1 MSVSYGKGPKAK
13 ATRLHSLVVRA
24 RGICE
29 MCGEQEYAK
38 LQCAHAIPRRFSAT
52 RTDEK
57 AAWCLCWKC
66 HRRTTDHPDD
76 HMKLVDATIGRETFD
91 VLKAKALAGVKT
103 SDSFWK
109 AEADRLA
116 GLLKEAAQ

>member
-1 MSVSYGKGPKAK
+1 MTVSYGKGLKAK

-24 RGICE
+24 SGVCA

-38 LQCAHAIPRRFSAT
+38 LQCAHVIPRRFSAT
-52 RTDEK
+52 RTDEN

-76 HMKLVDATIGRETFD
+76 HMKLVDATIGRPEFD
-91 VLKAKALAGVKT
+91 RLKSKALAGVRT
-103 SDSFWK
+103 SESYWRDEI
-109 AEADRLA
+109 ARLSA
-116 GLLKEAAQ
+116 LLKKVTA